1 MAEIIVALDHKSATA
16 ALSLVDR
23 LPKLRWA
30 KVGAMLYVRE
40 GPAMVRALRERGI
53 DVFLDLKWH
62 DIPHQ
67 VTGAVRAAADLGV
80 SMATVHT
87 LGGPTMLAAAREAAA
102 AMRLVGV
109 TVLTSLSAGELAVVL
124 GRDTAA
130 TEREALRLGHMAL
143 DAGLA
148 GVVAS
153 PLEVA
158 AMRAAFGVGPWIVVP
173 GIRPLGED
181 ADDQRRT
188 ADARS
193 AAQAGASHL
202 VVGRPITGSAN
213 PSLVYERL
221 CDEAS

>member
-1 MAEIIVALDHKSATA
+1 
-16 ALSLVDR
+16 
-23 LPKLRWA
+23 
-30 KVGAMLYVRE
+30 
-40 GPAMVRALRERGI
+40 
-53 DVFLDLKWH
+53 
-62 DIPHQ
+62 
-67 VTGAVRAAADLGV
+67 
-80 SMATVHT
+80 
-87 LGGPTMLAAAREAAA
+87 
-102 AMRLVGV
+102 
-109 TVLTSLSAGELAVVL
+109 
-124 GRDTAA
+124 
-130 TEREALRLGHMAL
+130 MAL